1 MQFCNNNGAH
11 RRLNGHI
18 AAGAPRGDV
27 HASHTKSDTGVTR
40 QMKTKLG
47 LMSSAV
53 ALALAGAVASTPA
66 AAGDWFRRDEAVS
79 LKDAP
84 VVDEGRK
91 FEWSVNGGIASDY
104 IFRGFS
110 QTQNSPAWFA
120 GADAS
125 YGMIYAGVWASQI
138 KPEFTSSDAEVDL
151 YAGITPELGPVSFD
165 FGVIYYGY
173 VGQQTD
179 PGDPFYSGG
188 DPANP
193 PVNVDYWEFKAGIS
207 TEFSGF
213 SAGATY
219 YYSPDY
225 TFETGPAHTVEGS
238 LGYTFCQVWI
248 FEPTI
253 NGLIGY
259 NELEDVSGSGYTY
272 WNAGL
277 ELAVEKLTF
286 DFRYWDTDVNT
297 IVDGKNISDSRFVFT
312 AKVELP

>member
-1 MQFCNNNGAH
+1 
-11 RRLNGHI
+11 
-18 AAGAPRGDV
+18 
-27 HASHTKSDTGVTR
+27 
-40 QMKTKLG
+40 MKTKLG

-91 FEWSVNGGIASDY
+91 FEWSVNGGLTSDY

-110 QTQNSPAWFA
+110 QTQNSPAWFG

-125 YGMIYAGVWASQI
+125 YGIIYAGVWAS
-138 KPEFTSSDAEVDL
+138 KVDPDFTSSDAEIDL
-151 YAGITPELGPVSFD
+151 YGGITPKLGPLTFD
-165 FGVIYYGY
+165 LGFIYYGY
-173 VGQQTD
+173 AGQQQD
-179 PGDPFYSGG
+179 VGDPFYTGG
-188 DPANP
+188 
-193 PVNVDYWEFKAGIS
+193 VNVDYWEFKGGVS

-213 SAGATY
+213 SAGVTY

-225 TFETGPAHTVEGS
+225 TFETGEAHTVEGT
-238 LGYTFCQVWI
+238 LGYTFQNVWI

-253 NGLIGY
+253 DGTIGW
-259 NELEDVSGSGYTY
+259 NDVDQAGDYTY

-277 ELAVEKLTF
+277 ALAVEKLTL
-286 DFRYWDTDVNT
+286 DFRYWDTDVDT
-297 IVDGKNISDSRFVFT
+297 IVNGKNISDARFVFT
-312 AKVELP
+312 ASVELP